1 MFEVV
6 VKNSVKKTV
15 LKIPKQEQLKF
26 ATLLSALKN
35 IRTRAAPI
43 YELFKTRQQELPLP
57 PFTKMGCMLDIR
69 KGHFNHRGIL
79 CRQS

>member
-15 LKIPKQEQLKF
+15 LKMPKQEAQICNI
-26 ATLLSALKN
+26 AQRTEN

-69 KGHFNHRGIL
+69 KGLFNHRGIL